1 MSNLVQD
8 AVQLFKEV
16 ESLRSVKNPSLNQ
29 ISDMENKEELMFYI
43 IDRMDGYERSE
54 YRKTLKNLKKDLA
67 S

>member
-8 AVQLFKEV
+8 AVELFKEV

-54 YRKTLKNLKKDLA
+54 YRKTIKNLKKDLA

>member
-8 AVQLFKEV
+8 AVELFKEV

>member
-8 AVQLFKEV
+8 AVELFKEV
-16 ESLRSVKNPSLNQ
+16 ESLKSVKNPSLNQ